1 MSRIDMEDGD
11 LVADFDGRE
20 FSYGFGD
27 LDELVLGY
35 ATTLHKREYPA
46 VVMRRLLDVLSE
58 RLFTTIYPDLR
69 DFTRAGAR
77 RKGKKKAMGE
87 FPTSLIGKTQRCV
100 GRPDA
105 TKRVGKQRLTQR
117 RTKP

>member
-1 MSRIDMEDGD
+1 
-11 LVADFDGRE
+11 
-20 FSYGFGD
+20 
-27 LDELVLGY
+27 
-35 ATTLHKREYPA
+35 
-46 VVMRRLLDVLSE
+46 
-58 RLFTTIYPDLR
+58 
-69 DFTRAGAR
+69 
-77 RKGKKKAMGE
+77 MGE